1 MSIFFCNPS
10 FNYLVH
16 YESFIQD
23 TNVKFD
29 STRERKAE
37 FTFTLNSG
45 NVVFSLFFVKFT
57 NNQAHTGKVVQAWEL
72 AIPTM
77 KVGEKAEI
85 FCTSDYGKK
94 KRHPHTEKL
103 KN

>member
-1 MSIFFCNPS
+1 LIDDYFNS
-10 FNYLVH
+10 FSLVH
-16 YESFIQD
+16 YESFLQD

-37 FTFTLNSG
+37 FTFTLNTG
-45 NVVFSLFFVKFT
+45 KLFILLYIKILIYYI
-57 NNQAHTGKVVQAWEL
+57 GKVVQAWEL

-85 FCTSDYGKK
+85 FCTSDYGKRK
-94 KRHPHTEKL
+94 KLSVFISH
-103 KN
+103 